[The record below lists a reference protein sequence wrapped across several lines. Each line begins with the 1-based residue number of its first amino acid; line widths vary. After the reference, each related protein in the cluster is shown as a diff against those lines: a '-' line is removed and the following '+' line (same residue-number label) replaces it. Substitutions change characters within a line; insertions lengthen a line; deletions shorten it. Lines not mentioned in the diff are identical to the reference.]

1 MKILVS
7 LLVCFYFQTSFAQR
21 LDIISLEKLLNSPA
35 RSADSLLRN
44 NKFNLADKEAGKGYI
59 NYYYTSYERKDLVK
73 HLLRS
78 LSFMDVYNDTD
89 TSRLIL
95 YRTYEE
101 SEHEDLKMQLISHGY
116 QLVSSTANNFIYKKE
131 DLTITNKITVKTAKG
146 RSKPVIAYEFELG
159 R

>member
-21 LDIISLEKLLNSPA
+21 LDIISLEKLLTSPA

-44 NKFNLADKEAGKGYI
+44 NKFNLSDKEAGKGYI

-95 YRTYEE
+95 YRTYDENE
-101 SEHEDLKMQLISHGY
+101 QEDLKMQLISHGY

-131 DLTITNKITVKTAKG
+131 DLTITNKVTVKTAKG
-146 RSKPVIAYEFELG
+146 SSKPVIAYEFELG